1 MTRRLLVA
9 GLILTAALEA
19 STARAMELNLG
30 ATLGA
35 GAPLSQVMRRAKP
48 GLAFAVEAT
57 YGPLGYLEFGLRY
70 SLGWFPQEERDAA
83 GNVKGAVLDHGIC
96 PLLRFSLFGSSRS
109 GWLDDDGWL
118 RSSFWLEVAPGY
130 HMIGRESAFG
140 LEAGFGY
147 EFRPRRRLFLSPLVR
162 FTSDFGTSQ
171 GTAAYVVL
179 GLAVGYDFGG
189 LIGGDEDEAEASAA
203 QQQPPRPN
211 ADYPAQI
218 PASGGTTWP

>member
-1 MTRRLLVA
+1 LLAA
-9 GLILTAALEA
+9 GLVLAAALA
-19 STARAMELNLG
+19 ATPARAMELNLG

-35 GAPLSQVMRRAKP
+35 GAPLTQVMRRAKP
-48 GLAFAVEAT
+48 GLAFAMEAT
-57 YGPLGYLEFGLRY
+57 YGPLAYLEFGLRY

-83 GNVKGAVLDHGIC
+83 GILKNPVFDHGIC

-109 GWLDDDGWL
+109 GWLDADGWL

-147 EFRPRRRLFLSPLVR
+147 EFRPRRRLFFSPLVR

-179 GLAVGYDFGG
+179 ALAVGYDFGG
-189 LIGGDEDEAEASAA
+189 LIGGDEDEAEAAA
-203 QQQPPRPN
+203 TQQQQQQRPN
-211 ADYPAQI
+211 PDYPTQLA
-218 PASGGTTWP
+218 PSGGTTWP